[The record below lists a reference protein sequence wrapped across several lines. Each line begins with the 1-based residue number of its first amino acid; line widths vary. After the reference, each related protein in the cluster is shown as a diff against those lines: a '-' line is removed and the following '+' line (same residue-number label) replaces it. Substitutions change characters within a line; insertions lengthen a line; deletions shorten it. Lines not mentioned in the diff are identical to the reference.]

1 MFWIIL
7 EIQKNYYDVIELLQ
21 HLNLFQIQLFF
32 FLKNENINWNKNNF
46 VFSMKYHLKF
56 VFSQI

>member
-46 VFSMKYHLKF
+46 VFS
-56 VFSQI
+56 QI